1 MLGLSRWHLVKGLAA
16 ILCIFGVVS
25 LALIYFIPAPPSKI
39 AMATSVIKGTTY
51 DFYAQ
56 RYRERFARAN
66 VKLELRESRGS
77 VETLSLLQDAV
88 SGVQFAFM
96 YGGTSDGE
104 HAPGLLSLGV
114 IYNNPFW
121 VFYSSDEAFDRLA
134 QLKGKRIA
142 VGPAGTA
149 VRKAAEQVLG
159 TDGVTAA
166 TATFLPI
173 AGTAAVEALRDGK
186 VDAYWIASAPES
198 PAIQTM
204 LRMPNVRLMS
214 FARAEALTRIFPD
227 LVRLTLP
234 QGVFDIAENIPP
246 NDVTLI
252 ATTVRILIRD
262 DLHPQ
267 IVSLLLQA
275 LIKEHGGPGIFQRV
289 GEFPTQTD
297 PEYPMAA
304 SVTDFYKNG
313 PSLLQRHLPLWLTV
327 HVQRAIA
334 VLVAAIAIGI
344 PLFSFAP
351 KLYLWFVKS
360 YMAKLYRR
368 LRVVE
373 KASQAELTV
382 PQAIALQTELES
394 IDQAASIL
402 PMRHSDLF
410 LEFNRHVESA
420 RARLVSRLVEVRS
433 QTVKSARPPSV
444 QTPLA
449 ASRP

>member
-16 ILCIFGVVS
+16 ILCISAAVS

-39 AMATSVIKGTTY
+39 SIAVTTIKGTTFEY
-51 DFYAQ
+51 YFQ

-66 VKLELRESRGS
+66 VKLEPREYPGS
-77 VETLSLLQDAV
+77 VENLRLLQDED
-88 SGVQFAFM
+88 SGVRIAFM
-96 YGGTSDGE
+96 YGHISDGE
-104 HAPGLLSLGV
+104 HAPGLLSMGV
-114 IYNNPFW
+114 IYNSPFW
-121 VFYSSDEAFDRLA
+121 VFYSSAEPIDRLS

-142 VGPAGTA
+142 LGQSGLAT
-149 VRKAAEQVLG
+149 RQAAERVLG
-159 TDGVTAA
+159 TDGVTAE
-166 TATFLPI
+166 TATFMPI
-173 AGTAAVEALRDGK
+173 AGTDAVEALRDGK
-186 VDAYWIASAPES
+186 VDAYFIVAAPES

-234 QGVFDIAENIPP
+234 QGVFDIAADIPP
-246 NDVTLI
+246 KDVTLI
-252 ATTVRILIRD
+252 ATTVRILVRD

-267 IVSLLLQA
+267 IVSLLLQT
-275 LIKEHGGPGIFQRV
+275 LIKEHGEPGVFQRA

-327 HVQRAIA
+327 HVQRVIA
-334 VLVAAIAIGI
+334 VLVAAIAIGL

-351 KLYLWFVKS
+351 KLYLWVVTS

-373 KASQAELTV
+373 KASQAELTGARAV
-382 PQAIALQTELES
+382 ALQAELES

-410 LEFNRHVESA
+410 LEFNRHIILTRTQLA
-420 RARLVSRLVEVRS
+420 SRLVEVRS
-433 QTVKSARPPSV
+433 QTLKLV
-444 QTPLA
+444 
-449 ASRP
+449 